1 MRVLGIDA
9 SLRATG
15 LGIVESARGGL
26 RAVEF
31 SVIRNA
37 PTLSHSTCLKHIYE
51 EMTRVLESARPAAAA
66 LEGGFYFKNARTAL
80 ILGEARGVVIAAC
93 SVAGVPVYEYSPR
106 HVKMSLTGFGG
117 ASKEQMGRMV
127 MSVLGLKE
135 MPPADAADALALA
148 VCHAMDAG
156 RLTVV
161 QATPL

>member
-9 SLRATG
+9 SLRSTG
-15 LGIVESARGGL
+15 LGVVESARGGF

-31 SVIRNA
+31 SVVRNA
-37 PTLSHSTCLKHIYE
+37 PAFSHSACLKHIYE
-51 EMTRVLESARPAAAA
+51 EISRVLNSARPAAAA

-80 ILGEARGVVIAAC
+80 ILGEVRGTVIAAC
-93 SVAGVPVYEYSPR
+93 SMAGVPVYEYSPR

-117 ASKEQMGRMV
+117 ASKEQVGRMV

-135 MPPADAADALALA
+135 MPPTDAADALALA

-156 RLTVV
+156 RVAVLR
-161 QATPL
+161 AAPL